1 MVKNYDTKIC
11 IKFNVDLSTC
21 MYGFVGEYSSSDS
34 DSDESVPLA
43 TTIET

>member
-1 MVKNYDTKIC
+1 
-11 IKFNVDLSTC
+11 

-43 TTIET
+43 TTIETWQVLSMDLNEIY